1 VRHRRVSF
9 TITAR
14 HQVDLEH
21 EWWRDNRDQRQLF
34 EDELGAALNL
44 VALLP
49 GIGTPYELSP
59 IAGVRRLYLEKIDL
73 PSVLHLRRQACR
85 RSILVGCQAGP
96 RAIALSLR
104 SK

>member
-1 VRHRRVSF
+1 MRHRRVSF

-59 IAGVRRLYLEKIDL
+59 IAGVRRFYLEKIDCHL
-73 PSVLHLRRQACR
+73 YYTFDDKHVVVRSLWGARRGRGPSL
-85 RSILVGCQAGP
+85 
-96 RAIALSLR
+96 
-104 SK
+104 